1 MRIVDWRSYVCSSD
15 LSPGVTPTEIKV
27 GNVSQLSGLVPKFGQ
42 TGVNGVKAYFNMINN
57 KGGVCGRQLSLV
69 VADDRFQA
77 ATNRAETEKLAGQVL
92 AFVGSTSVVDDGG
105 APVTD
110 SMGVAR
116 KSVV

>member
-1 MRIVDWRSYVCSSD
+1 
-15 LSPGVTPTEIKV
+15 
-27 GNVSQLSGLVPKFGQ
+27 
-42 TGVNGVKAYFNMINN
+42 MINN

-105 APVTD
+105 APVID
-110 SMGVAR
+110 SMGVADVPVAAPLTR
-116 KSVV
+116 AAAANNFSPNPRDPTPATGNRLTGPLADFTRTQGPTKRTEE

>member
-1 MRIVDWRSYVCSSD
+1 
-15 LSPGVTPTEIKV
+15 
-27 GNVSQLSGLVPKFGQ
+27 
-42 TGVNGVKAYFNMINN
+42 MINN

-105 APVTD
+105 APVID
-110 SMGVAR
+110 SMGVADVSVAATLTRAAAENNFSTNPREPPPRAGKDR
-116 KSVV
+116 KSGGEGT